1 MKHKFCFISKRLFI
15 EETKNLFQV
24 IISNENVQILENGSL
39 IIKEVSKDDKGY
51 YMCQATNDVGSG
63 LSTVVHLKVHGKDF
77 LFFIFLFHFS
87 NFLLKIVFK
96 ICLN

>member
-1 MKHKFCFISKRLFI
+1 M
-15 EETKNLFQV
+15 

-63 LSTVVHLKVHGKDF
+63 LSTVVHLKVHGRYLTYFHRFRIIDSLLMLRK
-77 LFFIFLFHFS
+77 IFLCEVAEAIARIS
-87 NFLLKIVFK
+87 GI
-96 ICLN
+96 